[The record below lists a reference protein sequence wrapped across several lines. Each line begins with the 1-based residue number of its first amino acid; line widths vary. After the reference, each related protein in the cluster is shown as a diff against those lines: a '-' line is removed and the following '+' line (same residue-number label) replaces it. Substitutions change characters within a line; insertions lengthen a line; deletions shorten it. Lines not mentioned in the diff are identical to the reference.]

1 MKKNNLLS
9 VCAFALCLSLFL
21 CVSMSAQKN
30 EAQAGVLNQADFNRA
45 VQFAVTPPLRDLIS
59 SQPVSV
65 FGYHEASPALKP
77 KLQKQLQFAAQRAV
91 ATKSV
96 GENANVQSLA
106 PVSATVGVNVLG
118 VGIGFHGYTV
128 PDAPTDSN
136 GASGDWPGNQTH
148 AQVVEWVNVSYAVF
162 R

>member
-1 MKKNNLLS
+1 M
-9 VCAFALCLSLFL
+9 
-21 CVSMSAQKN
+21 
-30 EAQAGVLNQADFNRA
+30 
-45 VQFAVTPPLRDLIS
+45 
-59 SQPVSV
+59 

-118 VGIGFHGYTV
+118 VGLGFHGYTV

-136 GASGDWPGNQTH
+136 GASGDWPGNQAN